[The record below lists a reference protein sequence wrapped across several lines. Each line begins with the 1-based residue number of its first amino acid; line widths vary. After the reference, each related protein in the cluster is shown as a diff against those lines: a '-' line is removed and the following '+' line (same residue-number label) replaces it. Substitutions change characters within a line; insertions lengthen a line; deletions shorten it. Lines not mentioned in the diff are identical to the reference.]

1 VSPQSFL
8 WATGIEDTFITD
20 PWPRTGRTLD
30 EYELTQHYTRWKTDL
45 QLISEIGIKT
55 IRYGLPWHRINP
67 ARDRWDWGWT
77 DDVLECLLDYGIDP
91 VIDLVHYG
99 TPAWIEGAFLNPDF
113 PERMAEYAARVAE
126 RFKGRIRAFTPLN
139 EPRITAWYC
148 GKLGWWPPYRRGWGG
163 FVSIMKSLCTGIVR
177 TQENL
182 LAVDNQIVTLHV
194 DATDLFTTKDD
205 SIRAEVELR
214 QQIVFLA
221 LDLITGLVTPQH
233 PLYSFLL
240 KHGMSEPELI
250 WFAEHAVKLD
260 IVGINMYPMYTL
272 KEMARTPRGIRTRMP
287 YASADLVEQL
297 ATMYWQR
304 YQRPIMITETASAG
318 PVKRRLRWLNDSLG
332 AVRRLRQGS
341 VPLIGYTWWPMFA
354 LVGWAYRQ
362 NNRPMEKYLLQMG
375 IWDLQSDHG
384 GQLERV
390 ATPIVEIYKEMVAG
404 GIQEV
409 GKLAHAGA

>member
-1 VSPQSFL
+1 MSPQSFL
-8 WATGIEDTFITD
+8 WATGIEDTFITH
-20 PWPRTGRTLD
+20 PWPGTGRTLD

-45 QLISEIGIKT
+45 QLISEIGLKT

-67 ARDRWDWGWT
+67 ARGTWDWTWT
-77 DDVLECLLDYGIDP
+77 DAVLERLLDYGIDP
-91 VIDLVHYG
+91 IIDLVHYG
-99 TPAWIEGAFLNPDF
+99 TPDWIDGAFLNPDF

-163 FVSIMKSLCTGIVR
+163 FVSIMKALCTGIVR

-182 LAVDNQIVTLHV
+182 LAVDNQIVTVHV

-205 SIRAEVELR
+205 SLRAEVELR
-214 QQIVFLA
+214 QQLVFLA
-221 LDLITGLVTPQH
+221 LDLITGTVTPGH

-240 KHGMSEPELI
+240 KHGMSETELT

-272 KEMARTPRGIRTRMP
+272 KEMARTRRGIRTRMP

-318 PVKRRLRWLNDSLG
+318 LVKRRLRWLNDSLG
-332 AVRRLRQGS
+332 AVRRLRLGGI
-341 VPLIGYTWWPMFA
+341 PLIGYTWWPMFA

-362 NNRPMEKYLLQMG
+362 NSRPMEKYLLQMG
-375 IWDLQSDHG
+375 LWDLQNDNG

-390 ATPIVEIYKEMVAG
+390 ATPIVEIYKEMVAE
-404 GIQEV
+404 GIRDV
-409 GKLAHAGA
+409 GKLAYAGA